1 MILKKFGCLLID
13 NPRSKAYIQKLIA
26 NSYFPGKIIFV
37 ELEKKKESHEHS
49 GDHIGVAIDNAFR
62 GRKYFLY
69 SKSQNSIIP
78 MQDIKPKE
86 YASFDP
92 DKQVLSTLE
101 ENGIE
106 YEVVKSASLNGPEVV
121 DAVKRSGMKYILFCG
136 GAIMGKEILSQ
147 GSKFIHIH
155 PGYLPDVRG
164 SMAIEWSILLYG
176 KCAATVFFMEE
187 QIDRGDIIYR
197 KYFNPPELEHNS
209 VPPLYS
215 SHIRSEALV
224 ETMRNFVA
232 TGSFPSITQDRNAG
246 HFYYRMHPAL
256 HNIVFFEC
264 AGREA
269 MMDTK

>member
-1 MILKKFGCLLID
+1 MILRNFGCLLID

-26 NSYFPGKIIFV
+26 NSYFPGKTIFV
-37 ELEKKKESHEHS
+37 ELEKKKKSVEYSRDPVEF
-49 GDHIGVAIDNAFR
+49 AIDNAFR

-78 MQDIKPKE
+78 MQDIKPEK

-106 YEVVKSASLNGPEVV
+106 YEVVKSASLNGPEVIN
-121 DAVKRSGMKYILFCG
+121 AIKKSRMEYFLFCG
-136 GAIMGKEILSQ
+136 GAILGKEILSR
-147 GSKFIHIH
+147 GTKFIHIH
-155 PGYLPDVRG
+155 PGYLPDVKG

-176 KCAATVFFMEE
+176 KSAATAFFMEE

-197 KYFNPPELEHNS
+197 KYFDPPELEHNS

-215 SHIRSEALV
+215 SHIRSEVLV
-224 ETMRNFVA
+224 EIMREFVQ
-232 TGSFPSITQDRNAG
+232 TGSFPTIPQDRNAG
-246 HFYYRMHPAL
+246 SFYYRMHPAL
-256 HNIVFFEC
+256 HNIVFFQCTGPEKT
-264 AGREA
+264 R
-269 MMDTK
+269 DTR